1 MNEPVPEVD
10 DSTDVTSPLPSA
22 VLAPN
27 DPSVP
32 NDDNVSQEDGQTE
45 NKPTDTS
52 TTDEVDATNL
62 ETPNLVHETTQ
73 ESSELIEESQT
84 SETSETLETSETS
97 ESLES
102 SQTVSEIET
111 IPLET
116 GTGNV
121 TKVVVEE
128 AEEMEIPADPIKVVE
143 AHVESIVELP
153 TTPVVKEATS
163 TEAKVEEPQISQEV
177 DAETPL
183 EVSTSEPQ
191 VEEATSSDTE
201 VPISNG
207 DVDESQQPIVEEISQ
222 EQGSVEA
229 EEHENESDQHSPQ
242 TADES
247 HQQEDDDEEA
257 GHEDHYDQE
266 HEEHVQEEQYPHDE
280 EYEEDGPDINHYFAT
295 ENDSSHSHP
304 PDSLPHTPLD
314 LDHPQLDN
322 GDQVEDGVESQVED
336 GVEDQ
341 VESQVEDQ
349 VESQEGSE
357 ENQEEEKEVSPEE
370 EKTPQVEVQHEEDS
384 TFKLKKRS
392 RSEDLEEHPPVDS
405 PQLLDLGTP
414 NSENWNFPTTP
425 NETPLQLENHHED
438 GESRENSESAEHPVK
453 RSRQQESPRNSTE
466 ISLDTQ
472 PFDQLSEEFHSME
485 NGQLESQVE
494 DSMSVDQV
502 ENQVEPQD
510 EGQVGSQVENRV
522 DAEEEANR
530 FFELKMA
537 ILSNRVDK
545 IPELVGK
552 FSENSWNSK
561 QILQVVPLI
570 KSLDA
575 FKILLQHRC
584 FQISTSIDYSWLVE
598 GNEVSGSSD
607 HILSLILTLVNS
619 NPIFCEIAK
628 YLLDQGADINVGSG
642 WRRGSIFF
650 SYVTD
655 KDCNEDILDKMLEKG
670 ANVNATDD
678 FGSTAVHILSKRM
691 ADPKLIRILEKL
703 IARGANV
710 NARDNDDNTPLHFAV
725 RGERM
730 ETIEVLIKAGGNP
743 SLRNAFYYTP
753 LREASLKS
761 IQVQRVLKSKL
772 EAEGALSTSALVT

>member
-1 MNEPVPEVD
+1 MEASEDAHITDSTDVTPQTEDVPMTPGVVDETMIDTTEEEMKDAPEFSHTDMDDANANEMQGEDEEYDEEMPVESTTSESHDTEMEKRMSEDEMNEPVPEVD

-414 NSENWNFPTTP
+414 NSEN
-425 NETPLQLENHHED
+425 
-438 GESRENSESAEHPVK
+438 SAK
-453 RSRQQESPRNSTE
+453 IRG
-466 ISLDTQ
+466 I
-472 PFDQLSEEFHSME
+472 LS
-485 NGQLESQVE
+485 
-494 DSMSVDQV
+494 
-502 ENQVEPQD
+502 
-510 EGQVGSQVENRV
+510 
-522 DAEEEANR
+522 R
-530 FFELKMA
+530 FFKLCL
-537 ILSNRVDK
+537 LSNLWM
-545 IPELVGK
+545 PSK
-552 FSENSWNSK
+552 FFFNTAASK
-561 QILQVVPLI
+561 SRPASTIRGWW
-570 KSLDA
+570 KA
-575 FKILLQHRC
+575 TRC
-584 FQISTSIDYSWLVE
+584 QDL
-598 GNEVSGSSD
+598 
-607 HILSLILTLVNS
+607 
-619 NPIFCEIAK
+619 
-628 YLLDQGADINVGSG
+628 
-642 WRRGSIFF
+642 
-650 SYVTD
+650 
-655 KDCNEDILDKMLEKG
+655 
-670 ANVNATDD
+670 
-678 FGSTAVHILSKRM
+678 
-691 ADPKLIRILEKL
+691 RITYCHL
-703 IARGANV
+703 
-710 NARDNDDNTPLHFAV
+710 F
-725 RGERM
+725 
-730 ETIEVLIKAGGNP
+730 
-743 SLRNAFYYTP
+743 
-753 LREASLKS
+753 
-761 IQVQRVLKSKL
+761 
-772 EAEGALSTSALVT
+772 